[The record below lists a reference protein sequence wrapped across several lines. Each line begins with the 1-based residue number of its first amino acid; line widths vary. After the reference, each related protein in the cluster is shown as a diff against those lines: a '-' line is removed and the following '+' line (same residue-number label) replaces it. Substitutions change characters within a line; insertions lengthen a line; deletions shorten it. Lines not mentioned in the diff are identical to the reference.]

1 MNKKEKIIYI
11 IFSVFCFFAIFCCM
25 ANVVVKSEHNWD
37 KQKAIEMQ
45 HTKEETTEY
54 INNLPNDCLHP
65 TDYSSK
71 TYDIGYYQ
79 GKLGVESYYNLSYAN
94 GDCIINAM
102 RSAGYSEKDY
112 PCWLREDGVWML
124 GDYVMCA
131 AVDYKYGTII
141 PTSLGDG
148 IVCDIMPDS
157 EIHLESLGISGR
169 HVLDVYTDWE

>member
-1 MNKKEKIIYI
+1 MSKKEMAYT
-11 IFSVFCFFAIFCCM
+11 SAACVFCLLVAIYVMTTTVITSAC
-25 ANVVVKSEHNWD
+25 KWS

-45 HTKEETTEY
+45 HTKEETAEY
-54 INNLPNDCLHP
+54 INNLPDNCLHP
-65 TDYSSK
+65 TDY
-71 TYDIGYYQ
+71 TNTTFDVGYYQ
-79 GKLGVESYYNLSYAN
+79 GKLGVEGYYNLSYAN

-131 AVDYKYGTII
+131 AVDYEYGTII